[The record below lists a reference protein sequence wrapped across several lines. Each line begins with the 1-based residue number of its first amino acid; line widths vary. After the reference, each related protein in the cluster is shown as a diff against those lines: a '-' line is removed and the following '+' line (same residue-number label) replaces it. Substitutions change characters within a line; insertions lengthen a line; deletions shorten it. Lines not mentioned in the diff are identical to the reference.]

1 MHENR
6 IKLLLVEDDRVDQM
20 AFERAVDGEG
30 LPYDYAVAGSVAAAR
45 EKLMTGR
52 FDMIIL
58 DLMLGDGTAFDL
70 IPSIKDAPFIIA
82 TGSGD
87 ENKAVEA
94 MRSGAWD
101 YLIKDPQRNYLKV
114 LPATVMNAVRRFRA
128 EQKARE
134 KDLYVRAIIE
144 RVSDAIITIDE
155 RNSVESFNPAAELIF
170 GLPAAEAA
178 GKDVTLMVPAL
189 GTGETLPVREDL
201 LAGKRREVL
210 GIRRDGSA
218 FPAECSVSD
227 MWLDGRVRL
236 IVSVKDI
243 TDQKELEKV
252 LREQAVLDGLTGLYN
267 KRALLGIL
275 NDEVGRSRRYHRT
288 FTIILLDIDHFKNVN
303 DTYGHPAGDE
313 VLKGVA
319 GLIKAGVRS
328 QDKTA
333 RYGGEEFAAILP
345 ETEAAGGLVVAE
357 RLRRLI
363 ADHPFKVL
371 DHRGSETD
379 ITVTVSL
386 GVALFPQDGDATEA
400 LISRAD
406 GALYEA
412 KNSGRNCVKKAGT

>member
-1 MHENR
+1 MPENR

-20 AFERAVDGEG
+20 AFERAVDSGD
-30 LPYDYAVAGSVAAAR
+30 LPYDYVIAGSVASAR

-58 DLMLGDGTAFDL
+58 DLLLGDGTAFDL
-70 IPSIKDAPFIIA
+70 IPGIKDTPFIIV

-101 YLIKDPQRNYLKV
+101 YLIKDPERSYLKV
-114 LPATVMNAVRRFRA
+114 LPAAVQNTVRRFRA
-128 EQKARE
+128 EQQARE
-134 KDLYVRAIIE
+134 KELYVRAIIE
-144 RVSDAIITIDE
+144 RVSDAIITVDE
-155 RNSVESFNPAAELIF
+155 RNVVESFNPAAERIF
-170 GLPAAEAA
+170 GFPAVDAA
-178 GKDVTLMVPAL
+178 GKDVSQMVPAL

-210 GIRRDGSA
+210 GIRGDGSA

-227 MWLDGRVRL
+227 MWLDGRVRY
-236 IVSVKDI
+236 IVSIKDI

-252 LREQAVLDGLTGLYN
+252 LREQVVLDGLTGLYN

-288 FTIILLDIDHFKNVN
+288 FVIIMLDIDHFKNVN

-319 GLIKAGVRS
+319 ALIKAGVRT

-333 RYGGEEFAAILP
+333 RYGGEEFTVILA
-345 ETEAAGGLVVAE
+345 ETDAAGGLVVAE
-357 RLRRLI
+357 RLRRNI
-363 ADHPFKVL
+363 ADHPFKAR
-371 DHRGSETD
+371 DHRGGEVD
-379 ITVTVSL
+379 IAVTVSL
-386 GVALFPQDGDATEA
+386 GVASFPQDGDASEA

-406 GALYEA
+406 RALYEA

>member
-1 MHENR
+1 MPEKK

-20 AFERAVDGEG
+20 AFERAVDSGD
-30 LPYDYAVAGSVAAAR
+30 LPYDYAIAGSVAAAR
-45 EKLMTGR
+45 ETLRTGR

-58 DLMLGDGTAFDL
+58 DLLLGDGTAFDL
-70 IPSIKDAPFIIA
+70 VPDIKDTPFIIA

-87 ENKAVEA
+87 EKKAVEA

-101 YLIKDPQRNYLKV
+101 YLIKDPQRSYLKV
-114 LPATVMNAVRRFRA
+114 LPATVESAVRRFRA
-128 EQKARE
+128 EQKALE

-144 RVSDAIITIDE
+144 RVSDAIITVDE
-155 RNSVESFNPAAELIF
+155 KNRVESFNPAAERIF
-170 GLPAAEAA
+170 GFAAAEVA
-178 GKDVTLMVPAL
+178 GKDITPMVPAL

-201 LAGKRREVL
+201 LAGRRREVL

-267 KRALLGIL
+267 KRALVGIL

-319 GLIKAGVRS
+319 SLINAGVRS

-333 RYGGEEFAAILP
+333 RYGGEEFAVILP
-345 ETEAAGGLVVAE
+345 ETDGAGGLVVAE
-357 RLRRLI
+357 RLRRNI
-363 ADHPFKVL
+363 AAHPFKVQ

-379 ITVTVSL
+379 ISVTMSL
-386 GVALFPQDGDATEA
+386 GVALFPQDGDASEA
-400 LISRAD
+400 LISAAD
-406 GALYEA
+406 RALYEA
-412 KNSGRNCVKKAGT
+412 KNTGRNCVKSAGV

>member
-1 MHENR
+1 MDDKK

-20 AFERAVDGEG
+20 AFERAVDSGD
-30 LPYDYAVAGSVAAAR
+30 LPYDYAIAGSVAEAR
-45 EKLMTGR
+45 EKLRTGR

-58 DLMLGDGTAFDL
+58 DLLLGDGTAFDL

-94 MRSGAWD
+94 MRSGACD
-101 YLIKDPQRNYLKV
+101 YLIKDPERNYLKV
-114 LPATVMNAVRRFRA
+114 LPATVQNAVRRFRA
-128 EQKARE
+128 EQQARE
-134 KDLYVRAIIE
+134 KDQYVRAIIE

-155 RNSVESFNPAAELIF
+155 RNSVESFNPAAERIF
-170 GLPAAEAA
+170 GFPAADAA
-178 GKDVTLMVPAL
+178 GKDVSLLVPAL
-189 GTGETLPVREDL
+189 GTGETMPVREDL

-210 GIRRDGSA
+210 GITRDGSA

-227 MWLDGRVRL
+227 MLLDGRVRY
-236 IVSVKDI
+236 IVSIKDI

-252 LREQAVLDGLTGLYN
+252 LREQAILDGLTGLYN

-275 NDEVGRSRRYHRT
+275 NDEVSRSRRYHRT
-288 FTIILLDIDHFKNVN
+288 FMIILLDIDHFKNVN

-319 GLIKAGVRS
+319 SLIKAGVRS

-333 RYGGEEFAAILP
+333 RYGGEEFAVILP

-363 ADHPFKVL
+363 ADHPFKVR
-371 DHRGSETD
+371 DHRGNEVN
-379 ITVTVSL
+379 IAVTVSL
-386 GVALFPQDGDATEA
+386 GIASFPRDGDASEA
-400 LISRAD
+400 LISAVD
-406 GALYEA
+406 CALYEA
-412 KNSGRNCVKKAGT
+412 KKRGRNCVKRAGT